1 MVNINFVGGNF
12 VIVGVLLL
20 WSVLLTEHFCI
31 CLCCEYLQP
40 GVHPINFCLQNHGE
54 TLTLSCKVSGFN
66 FGQYGMHWI
75 RQSAGKAL
83 NRMGAIWYDASKTV
97 YAKSVEGPGA

>member
-66 FGQYGMHWI
+66 FGH
-75 RQSAGKAL
+75 AL
-83 NRMGAIWYDASKTV
+83 DQTV
-97 YAKSVEGPGA
+97 SREISPPHF